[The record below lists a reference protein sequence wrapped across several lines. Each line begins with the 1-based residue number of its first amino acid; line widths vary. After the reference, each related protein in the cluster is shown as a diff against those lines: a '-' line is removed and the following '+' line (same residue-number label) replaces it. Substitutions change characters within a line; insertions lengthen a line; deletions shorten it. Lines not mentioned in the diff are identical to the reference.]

1 MECHLFQPM
10 VNLSPTQ
17 LQCYIVSAQE
27 RERDRLAKLEERR
40 RSGLSLAKQAASLLK
55 EEFGAT
61 QVILFGSLLTETF
74 HESSDIDLAV
84 MGLSE
89 KQYFQAVGRL
99 LGLGDFDF
107 DLVEI
112 QQAHPE
118 IAQAISQGVIL

>member
-1 MECHLFQPM
+1 M
-10 VNLSPTQ
+10 
-17 LQCYIVSAQE
+17 
-27 RERDRLAKLEERR
+27 
-40 RSGLSLAKQAASLLK
+40 AKQAVSLLK

-112 QQAHPE
+112 QHAWPE
-118 IAQAISQGVIL
+118 IVQKIRQGVIL

>member
-17 LQCYIVSAQE
+17 LQRYIVSAQE

-40 RSGLSLAKQAASLLK
+40 RSALNLAKQAVSLLK

-112 QQAHPE
+112 QHACPE
-118 IAQAISQGVIL
+118 IVQKIRQGVIL

>member
-1 MECHLFQPM
+1 MECNLFQPM
-10 VNLSPTQ
+10 VNISPTQ
-17 LQCYIVSAQE
+17 LQRYIVSAQE

-40 RSGLSLAKQAASLLK
+40 RSALNLAKQAVSLLK

-99 LGLGDFDF
+99 LGL
-107 DLVEI
+107 
-112 QQAHPE
+112 
-118 IAQAISQGVIL
+118 

>member
-1 MECHLFQPM
+1 MELDFSKSM
-10 VNLSPTQ
+10 VNLSATQ
-17 LQCYIVSAQE
+17 LQRYITSAQE

-40 RSGLSLAKQAASLLK
+40 RSALNLAKQAATLLK

-84 MGLSE
+84 IDLPE
-89 KQYFQAVGRL
+89 NQYFQAVGRL

-107 DLVEI
+107 DLVEV
-112 QQAHPE
+112 QNARPE
-118 IAQAISQGVIL
+118 IANAISKGVVL

>member
-1 MECHLFQPM
+1 MECYLFKPM

-17 LQCYIVSAQE
+17 LQRYIVSAQE

-40 RSGLSLAKQAASLLK
+40 RSGLNLAKQAATLLK

-84 MGLSE
+84 MGLPE

-112 QQAHPE
+112 QQARPE
-118 IAQAISQGVIL
+118 IAKKIRQGVIL

>member
-17 LQCYIVSAQE
+17 LQRYIVSAQE

>member
-1 MECHLFQPM
+1 MECYLFQPM
-10 VNLSPTQ
+10 VNLSSTQ
-17 LQCYIVSAQE
+17 LQRYIVSAQE

-74 HESSDIDLAV
+74 HESSDIDLTV
-84 MGLSE
+84 MDLPE

-107 DLVEI
+107 DLVEM
-112 QQAHPE
+112 QHARPE
-118 IAQAISQGVIL
+118 IVQAISQGIIL